1 VSDYISVTVSATV
14 TFCSNLKIQF
24 SNYINDGTTQSETAT
39 ATARNSTGGVSTT
52 TSITISY
59 TASTMTS
66 VTLTPQSNIVDGT
79 DRLLVSFTIG
89 TFSIT
94 DNFSIIM
101 TFPARFSTTQSYFPN
116 AIS

>member
-1 VSDYISVTVSATV
+1 M
-14 TFCSNLKIQF
+14 SNF
-24 SNYINDGTTQSETAT
+24 INGDTTQSETAT
-39 ATARNSTGGVSTT
+39 ATARNSTGGVTTT
-52 TSITISY
+52 TSLSMTY
-59 TASTMTS
+59 TASTMSS

-94 DNFSIIM
+94 EDFSIVM